1 MRGRG
6 WVGRRCTSALL
17 VGMAALLLAAGP
29 AGAQEASSGGADLTG
44 GIDLVVW
51 LLVPLVLLMAVVTA
65 LALAAPAD
73 ETSGSNR
80 SGGVTRAL
88 ARGATPSVPAAT
100 PISNEE
106 QR

>member
-6 WVGRRCTSALL
+6 GGGRCAPALL
-17 VGMAALLLAAGP
+17 GAMAALLLAAGP
-29 AGAQEASSGGADLTG
+29 AGAQEGSSSGADLTG
-44 GIDLVVW
+44 GIDPVVW
-51 LLVPLVLLMAVVTA
+51 LLVPLVLVVAVLTA

-80 SGGVTRAL
+80 SGGVSRAL

-100 PISNEE
+100 PISTEE